1 MTTTNVDVARRQ
13 SDRALIAHVPRA
25 GEDEFIGPLVKLI
38 VFLGGMSSIGIELAA
53 SRLIAPFFGDS
64 TFIWANLIGLTL
76 AALSLGYFVGGRV
89 ADRFPFPALL
99 FGITALAAIAAGVI
113 PLISRPIL
121 DASLRAFDD
130 FAVGAFYGSLVG
142 VTLLVAV
149 PVTLLGF
156 VTPFSIRL
164 LVTDLSTAGN
174 TSGRLYALSTVGSI
188 AGSFLPVIVLIPLF
202 GTARTFLF
210 MSLALFI
217 PSFLALV
224 LLRTLRLALVTG
236 LLAAAMLAATL
247 VAADR
252 PIRPAERGR
261 LVYEHESQS
270 NYIQVVEENGRYLL
284 ALNEGHAIHSIYD
297 PDQLL
302 TGGPWDYFM
311 VAPLFE
317 PDAGVDTTD
326 SALLIGLAGGTVAH
340 QLTAAYGPIPIDGVE
355 LDPEIARVGRE
366 YFAMDEEHLPNL
378 NVVVADGRY
387 FLRTTDRTYD
397 LIGVDA
403 YRQPYI
409 PFQLTTKEFFEE
421 VADHLNP
428 GGVAVV
434 NVGRTETDYRLVD
447 VIASTMNA
455 VYPYVYAVDVGR
467 YNNTI
472 VVGSFSPNGVANLAA
487 NAAALPAG
495 SPLRTVADAG
505 LAAGKPRLIP
515 PGGRVFTD
523 DHAPVELVVDQ
534 IILDVA
540 RQGDD
545 D

>member
-1 MTTTNVDVARRQ
+1 
-13 SDRALIAHVPRA
+13 
-25 GEDEFIGPLVKLI
+25 
-38 VFLGGMSSIGIELAA
+38 LGGMTSIGIELAA

-76 AALSLGYFVGGRV
+76 ASLSLGYYVGGRV
-89 ADRFPFPALL
+89 ADRYPSARLL
-99 FGITALAAIAAGVI
+99 FLITATAATAAGLI
-113 PLISRPIL
+113 PLVSRPIL
-121 DASLRAFDD
+121 DFSLSAFDD
-130 FAVGAFYGSLVG
+130 FAVGAFYGSLLG

-164 LVTDLSTAGN
+164 LVSDIATSGN

-188 AGSFLPVIVLIPLF
+188 VGSFVPVVVLIPLF
-202 GTARTFLF
+202 GTARTFLL
-210 MSLALFI
+210 MALALLI
-217 PSFLALV
+217 PSTLALL
-224 LLRTLRLALVTG
+224 LLRSPRLASVAVAMAVA
-236 LLAAAMLAATL
+236 LLAVTA
-247 VAADR
+247 VAGDR
-252 PIRPAERGR
+252 PVRPAERGR
-261 LVYEHESQS
+261 LVYEHESQY

-297 PDQLL
+297 PDQIL
-302 TGGPWDYFM
+302 TGGPWDFFM
-311 VAPLFE
+311 VAPLFN
-317 PDAGVDTTD
+317 PDENVDSTE
-326 SALLIGLAGGTVAH
+326 SALLIGLACGTVAR
-340 QLTAAYGPIPIDGVE
+340 QLTDAYGPIAIDGVE
-355 LDPEIARVGRE
+355 IDPEIARVGRE
-366 YFAMDEEHLPNL
+366 YFAMDEASLPNL
-378 NVVVADGRY
+378 NVVIADGRY
-387 FLRTTDRTYD
+387 FLRTTDHRYD

-409 PFQLTTKEFFEE
+409 PFQLTSKEFFRE

-455 VYPYVYAVDVGR
+455 VYPYVYAVDVDR
-467 YNNTI
+467 YHNTI
-472 VVGSFSPNGVANLAA
+472 VVGSFSPNGVANFAA
-487 NAAALPAG
+487 NAALLPPD
-495 SPLRTVADAG
+495 SPVKTVADWSLAG
-505 LAAGKPRLIP
+505 GNLRLIP

-540 RQGDD
+540 REGDD

>member
-1 MTTTNVDVARRQ
+1 MASTDQ
-13 SDRALIAHVPRA
+13 SLGTRLDTPPLLRPAAATAEREGIGALI
-25 GEDEFIGPLVKLI
+25 KLI
-38 VFLGGMSSIGIELAA
+38 VFLGGMTSIGIELAA

-76 AALSLGYFVGGRV
+76 ACLALGYYLGGRV
-89 ADRFPFPALL
+89 ADRYPFPRVL
-99 FGITALAAIAAGVI
+99 FTLTAVAAVAAGFVPI
-113 PLISRPIL
+113 LSRPIL

-142 VTLLVAV
+142 VTLLVSV

-156 VTPFSIRL
+156 VTPYSIRL
-164 LVTDLSTAGN
+164 LVSDISTAGN

-188 AGSFLPVIVLIPLF
+188 VGSFLPVIVLIPLF
-202 GTARTFLF
+202 GTARTFLL
-210 MSLALFI
+210 M
-217 PSFLALV
+217 ALV
-224 LLRTLRLALVTG
+224 LFVPSCAALFFLGSVRVGVVVVILAAG
-236 LLAAAMLAATL
+236 LLVATAAAS
-247 VAADR
+247 DR

-261 LVYEHESQS
+261 LVYEHESEY
-270 NYIQVVEENGRYLL
+270 NYIQVVEEDGRYLL

-302 TGGPWDYFM
+302 TGGPWQYFM

-317 PDAGVDTTD
+317 PGADFQSTD
-326 SALLIGLAGGTVAH
+326 SALLIGLAGGTVAR

-366 YFAMDEEHLPNL
+366 YFAIGEEDLPNL
-378 NVVVADGRY
+378 NIVVADGRY
-387 FLRTTDRTYD
+387 FLRTTQARYD
-397 LIGVDA
+397 LIGIDA

-409 PFQLTTKEFFEE
+409 PFQLTTKEFFGE
-421 VADHLNP
+421 VAAHLNA

-455 VYPYVYAVDVGR
+455 VFPYVYAVDVDR

-472 VVGSFSPNGVANLAA
+472 VVGSFSPNGLANFAENASALA
-487 NAAALPAG
+487 LG
-495 SPLRTVADAG
+495 SPVRVVAEAS
-505 LAAGKPRLIP
+505 LATGNLRLIP

-540 RQGDD
+540 REGEDE
-545 D
+545 